1 MLWGPVDEGAWGAR
15 EKMDALGLQCA
26 EKATMIVVLSWLA
39 GGGGGGGLSE
49 RRLRLRLRLRSW
61 WLWPESGA
69 VKQRG

>member
-1 MLWGPVDEGAWGAR
+1 MLWGPVDEGAWGGR

-49 RRLRLRLRLRSW
+49 RRLRLRLRWW
-61 WLWPESGA
+61 WLWPESVA

>member
-1 MLWGPVDEGAWGAR
+1 
-15 EKMDALGLQCA
+15 MDALGLQCA

-49 RRLRLRLRLRSW
+49 RRLRLRLRWW
-61 WLWPESGA
+61 WLWPESVA